1 MSVRIPSTVDP
12 EAFQSLS
19 TRKRKNVTEQNTAV
33 AVAHHGSSW
42 RLDGPWGP
50 WGPWGKVDLEKTV
63 VVFVP
68 KEMMWKYVCEYV
80 VKCSHC
86 WICDVWIFGRM
97 LSKSGYVGNS
107 GPKYVSRWWNC
118 CVCVCRKP
126 FEHTPICNL
135 CNIQSVLILT
145 SLQSWSNMIQ
155 LHKQS
160 RRTFQINPLLL
171 VLVASRM
178 HVAGCFPKTAR
189 HPSLASLQGEGLS
202 VWSSLLPGWE
212 TAKWSTRDTESVG
225 HSWSKFLI

>member
-118 CVCVCRKP
+118 CVCVANHLNTHRYVIYAIYSQFWSWRVYKVDP
-126 FEHTPICNL
+126 T
-135 CNIQSVLILT
+135 
-145 SLQSWSNMIQ
+145 WSNYISNQ
-155 LHKQS
+155 D
-160 RRTFQINPLLL
+160 
-171 VLVASRM
+171 VLFKSIP
-178 HVAGCFPKTAR
+178 CFWY
-189 HPSLASLQGEGLS
+189 L
-202 VWSSLLPGWE
+202 
-212 TAKWSTRDTESVG
+212 
-225 HSWSKFLI
+225 